1 MTEPRPGWM
10 THLSLEPDRWGFSM
24 SKMKMILASRQAP
37 MIGHLP
43 AYANSISQLI
53 PAIYAAMDVVSREMI
68 GFATVVTRN
77 TAAERV
83 AVGQSITYPI
93 APPQV
98 TTPIVPSMT
107 PPTPPD
113 NSFGVGTMAIT
124 RAEKVAFGFT
134 GEEQKGLNSGGP
146 GYLSAQAMLIAQA
159 MRTIA
164 NAVESDISVEAAL
177 NASRAYGTAGTAPF
191 GSGDLTDL
199 AQLSKI
205 LDDNGAPQNRGAVL
219 GSTAAAKLMA
229 LQNLTR
235 VNEAG
240 TQMTLRSGELL
251 DIFGM
256 SIHKTGQPY
265 RHTKGT
271 GAAATTNGAGYAVG
285 ATVITLASAGTGT
298 IKKGDV
304 VTFAGDTNKYVV
316 AAGDTDVSNGGSITL
331 AAPGLRVA
339 IPAAATAIT
348 VGGNYEANVAF
359 SQDAI
364 QVAMR
369 APAAPTEGDLA
380 HDRMIITDPRSG
392 IPFEFS
398 IWPGYR
404 MVSGEVALAWGQ
416 KAVKSEHIATLL
428 A

>member
-1 MTEPRPGWM
+1 
-10 THLSLEPDRWGFSM
+10 M

-37 MIGHLP
+37 MIGYMP
-43 AYANSISQLI
+43 AYANSISNLI
-53 PAIYAAMDVVSREMI
+53 PAIYAAMDTVSREMI
-68 GFATVVTRN
+68 GFMSVVTRN

-93 APPQV
+93 APAQ
-98 TTPIVPSMT
+98 TSTPIVPSMQV
-107 PPTPPD
+107 PNPPD

-146 GYLSAQAMLIAQA
+146 GYLSAQAMLIATS
-159 MRTIA
+159 MRTLA
-164 NAVESDISVEAAL
+164 NAVESDVAIEAAL
-177 NASRAYGTAGTAPF
+177 NASRAWGTAGSTPF
-191 GSGDLTDL
+191 ASGDLTDM
-199 AQLSKI
+199 AQVGKI
-205 LDDNGAPQNRGAVL
+205 LDDNGAPQNRGMVL
-219 GSTAAAKLMA
+219 GSTAAARLMA

-240 TQMTLRSGELL
+240 TQLTLRSGELL

-271 GAAATTNGAGYAVG
+271 GASLTTNGTALAVG
-285 ATVITLASAGTGT
+285 TTAIPLATTGGTGT

-316 AAGDTDVSNGGSITL
+316 AVGDSDASNGGTITL
-331 AAPGLRVA
+331 AEPGLRVA

-359 SQDAI
+359 SQDAV

-369 APAAPTEGDLA
+369 APAAPVEGDLA
-380 HDRMIITDPRSG
+380 LDRMIVTDPRSG

-404 MVSGEVALAWGQ
+404 MVEGEVALAWGQ
-416 KAVKSEHIATLL
+416 KAVKPAHIALL
-428 A
+428 AG

>member
-1 MTEPRPGWM
+1 
-10 THLSLEPDRWGFSM
+10 M
-24 SKMKMILASRQAP
+24 SKMKMILATRTAP
-37 MIGHLP
+37 MIGNLP
-43 AYANSISQLI
+43 AYANSITALI

-68 GFATVVTRN
+68 GALSIVTRN

-83 AVGQSITYPI
+83 AVGQTITYPI
-93 APPQV
+93 APAQV
-98 TTPIVPSMT
+98 STPIVPSMQV
-107 PPTPPD
+107 PTPPD

-124 RAEKVAFGFT
+124 RSEKVAFGFT

-146 GYLSAQAMLIAQA
+146 GYLSAQAMLVAQA
-159 MRTIA
+159 MRTLA
-164 NAVESDISVEAAL
+164 NAVESDVATEAAL
-177 NASRAYGTAGTAPF
+177 NASRAYGTAGTTPF

-219 GSTAAAKLMA
+219 GSSAAAKLMA

-240 TQMTLRSGELL
+240 TQLTLRSGELL

-256 SIHKTGQPY
+256 SIHKTGWPY

-271 GAAATTNGAGYAVG
+271 GAAATTNAAGYAVG
-285 ATVITLASAGTGT
+285 ATVITLAAAGTGT
-298 IKKGDV
+298 IKQGDV

-316 AAGDTDVSNGGSITL
+316 ASGDTDVSNAGTITL
-331 AAPGLRVA
+331 AGPGLRVA
-339 IPAAATAIT
+339 IPASATAIT
-348 VGGNYEANVAF
+348 VGNSYEANVAF
-359 SQDAI
+359 SQDAM

-369 APAAPTEGDLA
+369 APAAPVEGDMAL
-380 HDRMIITDPRSG
+380 DRMVIVDPRSG

-416 KAVKSEHIATLL
+416 KAVKREHISVLL
-428 A
+428 G